1 MWGCATV
8 DGMPVSRKCGT
19 RNRALKDSNH
29 LFMGPAHVT
38 RRFISP
44 SLSESKAPHYSTYP
58 ETRQRGANR
67 VVPWGRIG
75 AENELAQF
83 DVRH

>member
-1 MWGCATV
+1 
-8 DGMPVSRKCGT
+8 
-19 RNRALKDSNH
+19 
-29 LFMGPAHVT
+29 MGPAHVT

-44 SLSESKAPHYSTYP
+44 SLSESKAPHYYTYP
-58 ETRQRGANR
+58 ETRQRDANR